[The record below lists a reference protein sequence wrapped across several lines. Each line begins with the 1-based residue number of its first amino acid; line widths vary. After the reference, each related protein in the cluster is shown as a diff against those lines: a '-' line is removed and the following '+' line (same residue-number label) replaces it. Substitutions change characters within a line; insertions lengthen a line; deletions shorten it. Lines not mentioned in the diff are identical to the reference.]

1 MNRVQARNRASVL
14 ATIFGIILCVFWGG
28 CAKVT
33 VRVLAESPGS
43 GGIPSSPKC
52 DLEEKSLDV
61 QQFKQET
68 GQWCWAA
75 SAQMVMNHHRK
86 LNGEEPLV
94 QCEIVN
100 RAFTTPP
107 EETCCPDG
115 LNDINRCH
123 QGWWVEK
130 ALKLGEFESLE
141 PKQNPGREELWNI
154 LTSQICANQPV
165 IYENHFQGGGG
176 HSNVIYGY
184 RGNDNNVDSGR
195 WVEIYDPQ
203 TEPGSE
209 GADQTD
215 ADYLQMNFDEELVF
229 VSKNEDTAFRQDVY
243 YIYDIQPK

>member
-1 MNRVQARNRASVL
+1 MNRVQ
-14 ATIFGIILCVFWGG
+14 TILKGKNQFIILAMALTLILGG
-28 CAKVT
+28 CAKVI
-33 VRVLAESPGS
+33 VRVSAKAPMEDRVES
-43 GGIPSSPKC
+43 IPKC
-52 DLEEKSLDV
+52 DLEEKSLVV

-100 RAFTTPP
+100 NALTTQSQ
-107 EETCCPDG
+107 ESCCPDG
-115 LNDINRCH
+115 RNDIQRCR
-123 QGWWVEK
+123 QGWWVER
-130 ALKLGEFESLE
+130 ALELGEFESSE
-141 PKQNPGREELWNI
+141 PKRNPGREELWNI

-184 RGNDNNVDSGR
+184 RGNDNTVNSGR

-203 TEPGSE
+203 TEPWSGD
-209 GADQTD
+209 AVQTD

-229 VSKNEDTAFRQDVY
+229 VSENEDTAFRSDVY
-243 YIYDIQPK
+243 YIFDIQPK